1 MKVLLSIKPQ
11 FVEKIFNGTK
21 KFEYRK
27 KIFKRDDITSIVI
40 YATMPVGKIVGE
52 FDIDDILVDHPEA
65 LWIKTKKYSGTS
77 EGFYDSYFMGRDKG
91 YAIKIKS
98 LNIYEKPKCPYE
110 MYENF
115 TAPQSF
121 NLTFAGV

>member
-11 FVEKIFNGTK
+11 FVEEIFNGNK

-27 KIFKRDDITSIVI
+27 NIFKRKDITSVVI
-40 YATMPVGKIVGE
+40 YSTMPVGKIVGE
-52 FDIDDILVDHPEA
+52 FDIGDILIDTPKS
-65 LWIKTKKYSGTS
+65 LWEKTKNYSGTT
-77 EGFYDSYFMGRDKG
+77 EDFYDNYFMDRTKG

-98 LNIYEKPKCPYE
+98 LKKYKVPICPYE
-110 MYENF
+110 KFENF

-121 NLTFAGV
+121 KYLV

>member
-11 FVEKIFNGTK
+11 FVDEIFNGKK

-27 KIFKRDDITSIVI
+27 SIFKNPDVKSIII

-52 FDIDDILVDHPEA
+52 FDIEEILEEHPKD
-65 LWIKTKKYSGTS
+65 LWEKTKKFSGIS
-77 EGFYDSYFMGRDKG
+77 EDFYDSYFMGRDKG

-98 LNIYEKPKCPYE
+98 LNKYDEPKCPYE
-110 MYENF
+110 LFENF

-121 NLTFAGV
+121 KYVS

>member
-11 FVEKIFNGTK
+11 FVEEIFNGNK

-27 KIFKRDDITSIVI
+27 KIFKRPNIKSVVI

-52 FDIDDILVDHPEA
+52 FEIEDVLEDNPKS
-65 LWIKTKKYSGTS
+65 LWAKTKRYSGIS
-77 EGFYDSYFMGRDKG
+77 EEFYDSYFMDRDTG

-98 LNIYEKPKCPYE
+98 LNKYDVPRCPHE
-110 MYENF
+110 MYDNF

-121 NLTFAGV
+121 KYVI

>member
-11 FVEKIFNGTK
+11 FVEEIFNGNK

-27 KIFKRDDITSIVI
+27 SIFKRKGITSVVI
-40 YATMPVGKIVGE
+40 YSTMPVGKIVGE
-52 FDIDDILVDHPEA
+52 FDIGDILIDTPKS
-65 LWIKTKKYSGTS
+65 LWERTKDYSGTT
-77 EGFYDSYFMGRDKG
+77 EDFYDSYFMNRIQG

-98 LNIYEKPKCPYE
+98 LKKYQEPICPYTT
-110 MYENF
+110 YENF

-121 NLTFAGV
+121 KYLA

>member
-11 FVEKIFNGTK
+11 FVEEIFNGNK

-27 KIFKRDDITSIVI
+27 RIFKRPNIKSVVI

-52 FDIDDILVDHPEA
+52 FEIEDVLEDNPKS
-65 LWIKTKKYSGTS
+65 LWAKTKIYSGIS
-77 EGFYDSYFMGRDKG
+77 EEFYDSYFMDRDTG

-98 LNIYEKPKCPYE
+98 LNKYDEPRCPYE
-110 MYENF
+110 MYGNF

-121 NLTFAGV
+121 KYVS

>member
-11 FVEKIFNGTK
+11 FVEEIFNGNK

-27 KIFKRDDITSIVI
+27 NIFKRKGITSVVI
-40 YATMPVGKIVGE
+40 YSTMPVGKIVGE
-52 FDIDDILVDHPEA
+52 FDIGDILIDTPKS
-65 LWIKTKKYSGTS
+65 LWEKTKNYSGTT
-77 EGFYDSYFMGRDKG
+77 EEFYDNYFMDRIKG

-98 LNIYEKPKCPYE
+98 LKKYKEPICPYE
-110 MYENF
+110 KFENF

-121 NLTFAGV
+121 KYLV

>member
-11 FVEKIFNGTK
+11 FVEEIFNGNK

-27 KIFKRDDITSIVI
+27 SIFKRKGIKSIVM
-40 YATMPVGKIVGE
+40 YSTMPVGKIVGE
-52 FDIDDILVDHPEA
+52 FDIESILEEHPRI
-65 LWIKTKKYSGTS
+65 LWQMTKNFSGIS
-77 EGFYDSYFMGRDKG
+77 ADFYDSYFQNREKA

-98 LNIYEKPKCPYE
+98 LNKYDTPICPHE
-110 MYENF
+110 MYTDF

-121 NLTFAGV
+121 KYIV

>member
-11 FVEKIFNGTK
+11 FVKEIFNGNK

-27 KIFKRDDITSIVI
+27 RIFKRPNIKFVVI
-40 YATMPVGKIVGE
+40 YSTMPVGKIVGE
-52 FDIDDILVDHPEA
+52 FEIENILEDNPKV
-65 LWIKTKKYSGTS
+65 LWAKTKKYSGVS
-77 EGFYDSYFMGRDKG
+77 EDFYDNYFTGRDKG
-91 YAIKIKS
+91 FAIKIKS
-98 LNIYEKPKCPYE
+98 LNKYDEPRCPHE

-121 NLTFAGV
+121 KYI

>member
-11 FVEKIFNGTK
+11 FVEEIFNGSK

-27 KIFKRDDITSIVI
+27 SIFKRSNIKSIVV
-40 YATMPVGKIVGE
+40 YSTMPVGKIIGE
-52 FDIDDILVDHPEA
+52 FVIEEILEEHPKS
-65 LWIKTKKYSGTS
+65 LWVKTKKYSGIS
-77 EGFYDSYFMGRDKG
+77 EEFYNNYFMGRDKG

-98 LNIYEKPKCPYE
+98 LHKYNEPRCPHE
-110 MYENF
+110 MYDDF

-121 NLTFAGV
+121 KYVS